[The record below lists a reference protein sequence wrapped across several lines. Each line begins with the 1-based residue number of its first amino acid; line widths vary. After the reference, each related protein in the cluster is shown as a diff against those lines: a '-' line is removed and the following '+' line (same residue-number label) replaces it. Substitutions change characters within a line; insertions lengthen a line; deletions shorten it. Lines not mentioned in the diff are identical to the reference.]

1 MFNEIAPILAFMAG
15 NKENKEQNNAISHYL
30 YRLQRGQAPGIEVK
44 RYGQEIAEQLG
55 KSIQSTLKKIDITIK

>member
-1 MFNEIAPILAFMAG
+1 MLNEIAPILAFMAG

-44 RYGQEIAEQLG
+44 RYG
-55 KSIQSTLKKIDITIK
+55 

>member
-30 YRLQRGQAPGIEVK
+30 YRLQRGQAPSVDFE
-44 RYGQEIAEQLG
+44 RYGQQIAEKLE
-55 KSIQSTLKKIDITIK
+55 KSIQDAVNKSNKKSK

>member
-15 NKENKEQNNAISHYL
+15 NKENKEQNNAISYYL
-30 YRLQRGQAPGIEVK
+30 YRLQRGQAPGIEVM

-55 KSIQSTLKKIDITIK
+55 KSMQSTLKKINITIK